1 MQKNATFAQRLAA
14 ELELQKQ
21 NPAWL
26 SRELGVAPPTVYRW
40 LKEGGAD
47 PQPRTRA
54 AVAQVLRVNEAWLAG
69 TSEEKHLTPD
79 PLDHSGM
86 ELSPRNERILAD
98 ATKFLYDLSDA
109 LLHQAPLNHEDLSA
123 KLAVYAAALQ
133 NIANASAIK

>member
-1 MQKNATFAQRLAA
+1 MQKNSAFAQRLAS

-26 SRELGVAPPTVYRW
+26 SRELGVSPPTVYRW

-86 ELSPRNERILAD
+86 DLSPRNERVLAHL
-98 ATKFLYDLSDA
+98 AKLLYDLSDE
-109 LLHQAPLNHEDLSA
+109 LIHQAPLNHEDLSSRVA
-123 KLAVYAAALQ
+123 MCAMALQ
-133 NIANASAIK
+133 GLANATNVK